1 MAALCLDIEDGDA
14 LPWSPPGCEV
24 TSFITH
30 LLSTELHPV
39 GSVLDAAKDTEQAV
53 PVLRSSSHINLQVNA
68 QIRPAG
74 GTPGGGQAGEAT
86 ARLEYLLWTL
96 LPQFERWPLGSILE
110 WQDGNVPGKMED
122 LKDTGQLIQ
131 KLHWARR
138 QTNFGSV
145 RRADYGEP
153 KFSQ

>member
-1 MAALCLDIEDGDA
+1 MGEH
-14 LPWSPPGCEV
+14 PGV
-24 TSFITH
+24 TRRQR
-30 LLSTELHPV
+30 
-39 GSVLDAAKDTEQAV
+39 G
-53 PVLRSSSHINLQVNA
+53 
-68 QIRPAG
+68 
-74 GTPGGGQAGEAT
+74 
-86 ARLEYLLWTL
+86 
-96 LPQFERWPLGSILE
+96 
-110 WQDGNVPGKMED
+110 GNVPGKMED